1 VSSSGSGSAKQPE
14 WKKLYEAAVLELDRA
29 VLPSRVKAARN
40 AIQCRIVELRTS
52 EPTEDDSRID
62 DAIKMLNALT
72 KIYE

>member
-1 VSSSGSGSAKQPE
+1 MSSSGPGSAKQPE

-29 VLPSRVKAARN
+29 VLPSRLQAARN

-52 EPTEDDSRID
+52 QATEDDSRLD
-62 DAIKMLNALT
+62 DALKMLDALA